1 MPQLSSSTD
10 FTDLL
15 DYLYNLQRF
24 GIKVGLSH
32 TIKLLKRCGN
42 PQNNFQSI
50 HVAGT
55 NGKGSTCAMTAAILM
70 AAGYKVGMYSS
81 PHLICFNE
89 RIQINNNLIT
99 DDQIISFVKDYKQDI
114 EEIESTFFETTTA
127 MAFHHFSN
135 HKVDVAVIETGLG
148 GRLDSTNVLRPIVTA
163 ITPISMD
170 HREILGNNIQK
181 IAKEKGGIIKPRVPL
196 VLGSQEDSVK
206 SILFDIAIRN
216 GSKKIKQ
223 VIPNEI
229 KFDASGTVFNYDN
242 IRFQTKLIGEHQ
254 AFNAALSISIVSE
267 FNSNINPETIQ
278 KGLDNTHWP
287 GRLQKLS
294 ESPSLF
300 YDVAHNPEGINAIL
314 STIQTIYKC
323 NPVGLFVM
331 KEDKE
336 TEIIASAIKG
346 RFESLI
352 ISGGENYGLMTA
364 SQLAKALKENGID
377 DFTVENSII
386 NAMVQ
391 FSNNSKKLNMPGVIF
406 GSHYIA
412 KEVFDKF
419 GFLV

>member
-1 MPQLSSSTD
+1 MPRIPSSTN

-15 DYLYNLQRF
+15 DYLYNLQRL

-32 TIKLLKRCGN
+32 TIELLKRCGN
-42 PQNNFQSI
+42 PQKNFQSI

-70 AAGYKVGMYSS
+70 AAGYKVGIYSS

-89 RIQINNNLIT
+89 RIRINDSLIT
-99 DDQIISFVKDYKQDI
+99 NEQIISFVKDYKEDI
-114 EEIESTFFETTTA
+114 DEIESTFFETTTA
-127 MAFHHFSN
+127 MAFKHFSN
-135 HKVDVAVIETGLG
+135 HKIDVAVIETGLG
-148 GRLDSTNVLRPIVTA
+148 GRLDSTNVLSPTVTA

-170 HREILGNNIQK
+170 HREILGDNIQK
-181 IAKEKGGIIKPRVPL
+181 IANEKGGIIKPGVPL
-196 VLGSQEDSVK
+196 VLGPQEDSVK
-206 SILFDIAIRN
+206 SILFDIAMRN
-216 GSKKIKQ
+216 GSKKTTQ
-223 VIPNEI
+223 VIPNNI
-229 KFDASGTVFNYDN
+229 KFDASGTVFNYEN
-242 IRFQTKLIGEHQ
+242 IRFRTQLIGKHQ
-254 AFNAALSISIVSE
+254 ALNAALSISIVSK
-267 FNSNINPETIQ
+267 FNSNINPQTIQ
-278 KGLDNTHWP
+278 KGLDNTYWP

-314 STIQTIYKC
+314 STMQTIYKC

-336 TEIIASAIKG
+336 TEMIANAIKG

-364 SQLAKALKENGID
+364 SQLAKALEKNGID

-391 FSNNSKKLNMPGVIF
+391 FSNKSKKLNIPGVIF

-419 GFLV
+419 AFLV

>member
-1 MPQLSSSTD
+1 MPQLSSSTE

-15 DYLYNLQRF
+15 DYLYNLQRL

-32 TIKLLKRCGN
+32 TIELLKRCGN
-42 PQNNFQSI
+42 PQDTFQSI

-89 RIQINNNLIT
+89 RIRINDNLIT
-99 DDQIISFVKDYKQDI
+99 NEQIISFVKDYKQDI
-114 EEIESTFFETTTA
+114 DEIKSTFFETTTA
-127 MAFHHFSN
+127 MAFQHFSN

-148 GRLDSTNVLRPIVTA
+148 GRLDSTNIINPTVTA

-170 HREILGNNIQK
+170 HREILGDNIQK

-206 SILFDIAIRN
+206 SILFDIATRN
-216 GSKKIKQ
+216 ESKKIKQ
-223 VIPNEI
+223 VIPNDI
-229 KFDASGTVFNYDN
+229 KFDASGTVFHYENS
-242 IRFQTKLIGEHQ
+242 RFKTQLIGEHQ

-267 FNSNINPETIQ
+267 FNSKINPETIQ
-278 KGLDNTHWP
+278 KGLDTTHWP

-294 ESPSLF
+294 DSPSLF
-300 YDVAHNPEGINAIL
+300 YDVAHNPEGINSIL
-314 STIQTIYKC
+314 RTIQTIYKC
-323 NPVGLFVM
+323 KPVGLFVM
-331 KEDKE
+331 KGDKE
-336 TEIIASAIKG
+336 TEMIASAIKG
-346 RFESLI
+346 RLELLI
-352 ISGGENYGLMTA
+352 ISGDEKCGLMTA

-377 DFTVENSII
+377 DFTIENSII
-386 NAMVQ
+386 NAMTQ
-391 FSNNSKKLNMPGVIF
+391 FSNNSKKMNMPGVIF

>member
-15 DYLYNLQRF
+15 DYLYNLQRL

-32 TIKLLKRCGN
+32 TIELLKRCGN
-42 PQNNFQSI
+42 PQDTFQSI

-89 RIQINNNLIT
+89 RIRINDNLIT
-99 DDQIISFVKDYKQDI
+99 NEQIISFVKDYKQDI
-114 EEIESTFFETTTA
+114 DEIKSTFFETTTA
-127 MAFHHFSN
+127 MAFQHFSN

-148 GRLDSTNVLRPIVTA
+148 GRLDSTNIINPTVTA

-170 HREILGNNIQK
+170 HREILGDNIQK

-196 VLGSQEDSVK
+196 VLGPQEDSVN
-206 SILFDIAIRN
+206 SILFDIATRN
-216 GSKKIKQ
+216 ESKKIKQ
-223 VIPNEI
+223 VIPNDI
-229 KFDASGTVFNYDN
+229 KFDASGTVFYYENS
-242 IRFQTKLIGEHQ
+242 RFKTQLIGEHQ
-254 AFNAALSISIVSE
+254 AFNAALSIAIVSE
-267 FNSNINPETIQ
+267 FNSKINPETIQ
-278 KGLDNTHWP
+278 KGLDTTHWP

-294 ESPSLF
+294 DSPSLF
-300 YDVAHNPEGINAIL
+300 YDVAHNSEGINSIL
-314 STIQTIYKC
+314 STIHTIYKC
-323 NPVGLFVM
+323 KPVGLFVM
-331 KEDKE
+331 KGHKE
-336 TEIIASAIKG
+336 TEMIASAIKG
-346 RFESLI
+346 RFELLI

-377 DFTVENSII
+377 DFTIENSII
-386 NAMVQ
+386 NAMTQ
-391 FSNNSKKLNMPGVIF
+391 FSNNSKKMNMPGVIF